1 MSDNIIDGEVVPEE
15 VAEEPQGMGPDQQE
29 QEQPEVRATMFG
41 FSDRVIQDR
50 ASIQKQVQERIR
62 KHEEFLTEEELELW
76 ELRLTGHPTDALEEK
91 IKNRRT
97 LIAVYAQEHNTFF
110 EQSASSDE

>member
-1 MSDNIIDGEVVPEE
+1 MSDNIIDGEVVT
-15 VAEEPQGMGPDQQE
+15 EEPQGKGPE
-29 QEQPEVRATMFG
+29 QEQSEARASMFG

-50 ASIQKQVQERIR
+50 ASIQAQVQERIR

-76 ELRLTGHPTDALEEK
+76 ELRLTGHPTDDLEQK

-97 LIAVYAQEHNTFF
+97 LIAVYAQEHNAFF
-110 EQSASSDE
+110 EPTAPPSSDE